1 MRPGPRAH
9 KGRAAGHLP
18 GEVPLAAET
27 CKHINP
33 ARGDKTVAE
42 VATVLGAQ
50 RRVIN
55 FASEA
60 GGVFAEEV
68 TFELDFERRALHKT
82 KSGPRAKRF
91 SLGNQCSHRGEG
103 QPAAGWLPGAP
114 CPEDRGLGFPRP
126 REPASS
132 LEAVLGLCLLSA
144 IFSHWPERAP
154 CSKQTPLVSA
164 P

>member
-1 MRPGPRAH
+1 M
-9 KGRAAGHLP
+9 
-18 GEVPLAAET
+18 
-27 CKHINP
+27 
-33 ARGDKTVAE
+33 
-42 VATVLGAQ
+42 LGAQ

-114 CPEDRGLGFPRP
+114 CPEDRGLGSPRP

-164 P
+164 LERNLHFLPPGINVIMITFKLHPFFVDAFQISREKKYRGSVKGGA